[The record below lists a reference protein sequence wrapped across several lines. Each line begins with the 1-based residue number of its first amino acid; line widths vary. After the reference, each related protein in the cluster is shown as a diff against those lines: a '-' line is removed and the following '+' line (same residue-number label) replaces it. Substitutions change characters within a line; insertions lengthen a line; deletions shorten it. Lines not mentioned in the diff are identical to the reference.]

1 MNNNTPIDDNN
12 DITNDRDVTPRIQFD
27 ESQNKGVKDYQVQH
41 NEKFSQKPL
50 TRSSTGASSNDFD
63 TKSVRS
69 VLMNKMHLVKRRR
82 QSVDNQ
88 EKVEGPPYHT
98 MDLDTVTQL
107 LKADL
112 EDGLSEDSIEERR
125 SQYSFNEMEGE
136 GGVSPVKLMIKQ
148 FTNIMVLILL
158 IAMVNEYLFYLDFIS
173 Y

>member
-1 MNNNTPIDDNN
+1 MNTPTDNN
-12 DITNDRDVTPRIQFD
+12 DGGDRDTPRIQFD
-27 ESQNKGVKDYQVQH
+27 ESQKKEYQIQH

-69 VLMNKMHLVKRRR
+69 VLMSKMHLVKRRR

-98 MDLDTVTQL
+98 MDLDTVNGL
-107 LKADL
+107 LKTDL
-112 EDGLSEDSIEERR
+112 EDGLSEHDIPDRR
-125 SQYSFNEMEGE
+125 TQSGFNEMEGE

-148 FTNIMVLILL
+148 FMNIMVLILL
-158 IAMVNEYLFYLDFIS
+158 IAMVTFFILFILS
-173 Y
+173 S